1 MNPALKYNCTVKL
14 NTRSEE
20 CAMHGTMGWK
30 SEIVTIDIPRCQGA
44 ILEDLMSVPCMGSG
58 VHGMEK

>member
-1 MNPALKYNCTVKL
+1 
-14 NTRSEE
+14 
-20 CAMHGTMGWK
+20 MHGTMGWK
-30 SEIVTIDIPRCQGA
+30 SEIVTIGIPRCQGA